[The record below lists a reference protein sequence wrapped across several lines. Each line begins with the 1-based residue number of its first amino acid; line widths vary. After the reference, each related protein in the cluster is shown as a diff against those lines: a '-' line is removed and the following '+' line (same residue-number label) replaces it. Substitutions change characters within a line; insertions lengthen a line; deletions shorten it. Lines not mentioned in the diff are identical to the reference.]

1 MSNEEQEM
9 LNYINEKLNDLN
21 KKLND
26 TSEDINVIME
36 TLGVLSSKQEKL
48 LKILFED
55 DALDDGIFPFNDEED
70 EAVSVKDY
78 MEGESEV
85 CGSIGEKKNG

>member
-1 MSNEEQEM
+1 MTEEQEM

-48 LKILFED
+48 LKM
-55 DALDDGIFPFNDEED
+55 IFEED
-70 EAVSVKDY
+70 EVVSVKDY